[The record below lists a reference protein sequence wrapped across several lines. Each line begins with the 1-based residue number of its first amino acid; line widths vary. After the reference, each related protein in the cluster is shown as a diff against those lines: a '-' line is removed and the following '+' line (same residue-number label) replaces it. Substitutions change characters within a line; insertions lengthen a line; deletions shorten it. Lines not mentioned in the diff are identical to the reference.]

1 MMKSGIFL
9 ALVVIGYL
17 SMTLAVISGIGYSL
31 YLLGVVELTFGAAA
45 WAGFLLWVKM
55 MLGGL
60 VSLVVGY
67 VGIAANK

>member
-17 SMTLAVISGIGYSL
+17 SMTLAVVSGIGYSL

-67 VGIAANK
+67 VGNAANK